1 MGSATYALIPLLI
14 AIQLLA
20 SCSKDTSDASKS
32 KALEPRQPPQLTKD
46 IDWYAPHAISE
57 TCTITEGPGE
67 MIKTVKAAG
76 VYYSTTDEIR
86 SGDVLV
92 QVTLVIPSA
101 GTPANLTIL
110 SRTYA
115 MESANGTLSII
126 PLAKPE
132 VQRSVLISPM

>member
-101 GTPANLTIL
+101 GTQV
-110 SRTYA
+110 TYY
-115 MESANGTLSII
+115 
-126 PLAKPE
+126 
-132 VQRSVLISPM
+132 RSKERCAQAVNDKKASDNAEINRFK